1 MPSHLVVMNT
11 HEGNPPTTMKSHQGI
26 HPDPMIIKGRKT
38 MIQRFCSKLTIFD
51 KMQEKD
57 KNYIFLLVFPLLK
70 FSFEYISLKYGLSA
84 RMLCIFWSLMGI

>member
-38 MIQRFCSKLTIFD
+38 RIQRFCSKLTNF
-51 KMQEKD
+51 
-57 KNYIFLLVFPLLK
+57 
-70 FSFEYISLKYGLSA
+70 
-84 RMLCIFWSLMGI
+84 